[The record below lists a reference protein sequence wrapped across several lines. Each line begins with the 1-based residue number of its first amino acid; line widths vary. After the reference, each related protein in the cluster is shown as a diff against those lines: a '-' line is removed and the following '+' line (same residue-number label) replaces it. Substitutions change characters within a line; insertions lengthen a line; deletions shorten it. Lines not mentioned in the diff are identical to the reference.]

1 MPARPPRH
9 VPAEGSTAPRRTSSP
24 SLLLVVLL
32 AVAAVLVASCAPPA
46 RQSGPPPAAIRP
58 APTSSTV
65 APVRTDGSYV
75 TEGAR
80 TAVGGC
86 ELFPRD
92 HVFHASIRSLPVR
105 ADSAAAIAAAG
116 PTRSIMAGFGSS
128 IWQGSRLGIPV
139 NVVDGSTAQWQRMLL
154 SNLYA
159 DTSDGDWMPWPENP
173 RFEGW
178 PGSAW
183 DRHMVVVDSDTCL
196 SWEAIQVQ
204 PPWENIWAGMLGRW
218 WADKVVA
225 IDLSS
230 NTPRKGGTVT
240 AAGFSILSG
249 LVSYDDVAAGEVD
262 HAIGMSFPE
271 IRAREIRW
279 PATGTDGRSTNPAA
293 PQMGSWLRLKPTAD
307 LSRLGPQARV
317 IARALQDHGAI
328 IGDTGPNVALAGQ
341 PDTRWN
347 DTDLAGLGRF
357 TLADFEVVDPTP
369 MKVSDSS
376 RQIR

>member
-9 VPAEGSTAPRRTSSP
+9 VPADGSTALRRTSSP

-58 APTSSTV
+58 TPTPSTV
-65 APVRTDGSYV
+65 APDRSVGTYV
-75 TEGAR
+75 TAGSRPPIA
-80 TAVGGC
+80 GC
-86 ELFPRD
+86 EVFPRD
-92 HVFHASIRSLPVR
+92 HVSRASIRSLPVR
-105 ADSAAAIAAAG
+105 SDAAAVIAAAG
-116 PTRSIMAGFGSS
+116 PTRTIRAGFGAT
-128 IWQGSRLGIPV
+128 IWQGSRPGIPV
-139 NVVDGSTAQWQRMLL
+139 NVVDGSTSEWQQLLL

-159 DTSDGDWMPWPENP
+159 DSSDGEWMPWPEQP

-183 DRHMVVVDSDTCL
+183 DRHLLVVDSDTCL

-204 PPWENIWAGMLGRW
+204 PPWENIWAGLLGRW

-230 NTPRKGGTVT
+230 NAPRKGGTVT
-240 AAGFSILSG
+240 AAGFSMLAG
-249 LVSYDDVAAGEVD
+249 LISYDDVAAGEID
-262 HAIGMSFPE
+262 HVLGMSFPE
-271 IRAREIRW
+271 IRAKEVVW
-279 PATGTDGRSTNPAA
+279 PAKGTDGRSANPSA
-293 PQMGSWLRLKPTAD
+293 PQMGSWFRLKATAD
-307 LSRLGPQARV
+307 LSKLGPQAKV
-317 IARALQDHGAI
+317 VARALQDHGVI
-328 IGDTGPNVALAGQ
+328 IGDTGPYAALAGQ

-347 DTDLAGLGRF
+347 DADLAGLGQF
-357 TLADFEVVDPTP
+357 TIGDFELVDPTP

-376 RQIR
+376 HQIR